1 MDEVIS
7 PQLLQLKGI
16 TKEFPGCLAND
27 RIDLEIQEGEI
38 HALLGENGAGKSTL
52 VKIIYGVLRPDEGEL
67 WWKGKLTQIP
77 RPATARQLGI
87 GMVFQHFSL
96 FEAMTTLQNVALALP
111 PINLDELRE
120 KLEQTAE
127 AYGLVLHPDHYVH
140 DLSMGER
147 QRIEIVRCLLQ
158 NPKLF
163 ILDEP
168 TSVLT
173 PQETEILFQT
183 LRKIASEGRAILYIS
198 HKLEEVRSLC
208 DRATILRGGKKVE
221 ACIPS
226 EESAHSLAEKMIG
239 QKIEIVEKKS
249 AIGKSGMQL
258 EVESLHADPEQPHGV
273 KLSDL
278 HFSVSSGEVL
288 GIAGI
293 AGNGQGELMGILTG
307 ETGSP
312 TSGAIRMFGKEVNT
326 LNPIQRRMLGAVF
339 LPEERLGHA
348 AVAEM
353 TLSENTFLTS
363 ADQMHF
369 DNHGWINWLAVANF
383 SNHIIDD
390 FDVRTT
396 GEEALASSLSGGNL
410 QKFIVGRE
418 ILQQPKLLII
428 SQPTWGVDA
437 GAAAE
442 IHRKIQAYAE
452 SGAAILLISQDL
464 DEIFLL
470 SHMIAVISQGT
481 LSRAEAAHEMSAE
494 QVGLLMGMRHDQKSG
509 NAAA

>member
-1 MDEVIS
+1 MDEVIP
-7 PQLLQLKGI
+7 PQLLRLKGI

-67 WWKGKLTQIP
+67 WWKGKL
-77 RPATARQLGI
+77 QLGI

-183 LRKIASEGRAILYIS
+183 LRKIASEGRAVLYIS

-208 DRATILRGGKKVE
+208 DRATILRGGKKVD

-226 EESAHSLAEKMIG
+226 EESTHSLAEKMIG

-249 AIGKSGMQL
+249 SIETSGMQL

-293 AGNGQGELMGILTG
+293 AGNGQG
-307 ETGSP
+307 
-312 TSGAIRMFGKEVNT
+312 
-326 LNPIQRRMLGAVF
+326 
-339 LPEERLGHA
+339 
-348 AVAEM
+348 
-353 TLSENTFLTS
+353 
-363 ADQMHF
+363 
-369 DNHGWINWLAVANF
+369 
-383 SNHIIDD
+383 
-390 FDVRTT
+390 
-396 GEEALASSLSGGNL
+396 
-410 QKFIVGRE
+410 
-418 ILQQPKLLII
+418 
-428 SQPTWGVDA
+428 
-437 GAAAE
+437 
-442 IHRKIQAYAE
+442 
-452 SGAAILLISQDL
+452 
-464 DEIFLL
+464 
-470 SHMIAVISQGT
+470 
-481 LSRAEAAHEMSAE
+481 
-494 QVGLLMGMRHDQKSG
+494 
-509 NAAA
+509 

>member
-1 MDEVIS
+1 MDEVIP
-7 PQLLQLKGI
+7 PQLLRLKGI

-173 PQETEILFQT
+173 PQETEKLFQT
-183 LRKIASEGRAILYIS
+183 LRKIASEGRAVLYIS
-198 HKLEEVRSLC
+198 H
-208 DRATILRGGKKVE
+208 
-221 ACIPS
+221 
-226 EESAHSLAEKMIG
+226 
-239 QKIEIVEKKS
+239 
-249 AIGKSGMQL
+249 
-258 EVESLHADPEQPHGV
+258 
-273 KLSDL
+273 
-278 HFSVSSGEVL
+278 
-288 GIAGI
+288 
-293 AGNGQGELMGILTG
+293 
-307 ETGSP
+307 
-312 TSGAIRMFGKEVNT
+312 
-326 LNPIQRRMLGAVF
+326 
-339 LPEERLGHA
+339 
-348 AVAEM
+348 
-353 TLSENTFLTS
+353 
-363 ADQMHF
+363 
-369 DNHGWINWLAVANF
+369 
-383 SNHIIDD
+383 
-390 FDVRTT
+390 
-396 GEEALASSLSGGNL
+396 
-410 QKFIVGRE
+410 
-418 ILQQPKLLII
+418 
-428 SQPTWGVDA
+428 
-437 GAAAE
+437 
-442 IHRKIQAYAE
+442 
-452 SGAAILLISQDL
+452 
-464 DEIFLL
+464 
-470 SHMIAVISQGT
+470 
-481 LSRAEAAHEMSAE
+481 
-494 QVGLLMGMRHDQKSG
+494 
-509 NAAA
+509 